1 MVLNSRK
8 EIGNAALSMAI
19 AYFGSNGYVVSVPLN
34 DTQDYDLVVDK
45 DGKLQKVQVKGTNRR
60 GTGNAYTIGLRTISG
75 TTRQAYKTVI
85 DTDVDLLFCLC
96 GDGTMYLIPKEDVA
110 NRCEINLSKE
120 KRKYSKKL
128 SQSYERYVV
137 TM

>member
-120 KRKYSKKL
+120 KSKYSKKL
-128 SQSYERYVV
+128 SS
-137 TM
+137 

>member
-1 MVLNSRK
+1 
-8 EIGNAALSMAI
+8 MAI

-120 KRKYSKKL
+120 KSKYSKKL
-128 SQSYERYVV
+128 SQIYERYVV

>member
-120 KRKYSKKL
+120 KSKYSKKL
-128 SQSYERYVV
+128 SHSYERYVV

>member
-120 KRKYSKKL
+120 KSKYFKKL

>member
-120 KRKYSKKL
+120 KSKYSKKL
-128 SQSYERYVV
+128 SQIYERYVV

>member
-110 NRCEINLSKE
+110 NRCEINML
-120 KRKYSKKL
+120 
-128 SQSYERYVV
+128 
-137 TM
+137 

>member
-1 MVLNSRK
+1 M
-8 EIGNAALSMAI
+8 
-19 AYFGSNGYVVSVPLN
+19 N

-60 GTGNAYTIGLRTISG
+60 GTGNAYTI
-75 TTRQAYKTVI
+75 I

-120 KRKYSKKL
+120 KSKYSKKL

>member
-120 KRKYSKKL
+120 KNKYSKKL

>member
-120 KRKYSKKL
+120 KSKYSKKL
-128 SQSYERYVV
+128 LQSYERYVV

>member
-45 DGKLQKVQVKGTNRR
+45 DGKLQKVQVKGTKCCN
-60 GTGNAYTIGLRTISG
+60 
-75 TTRQAYKTVI
+75 
-85 DTDVDLLFCLC
+85 DVN
-96 GDGTMYLIPKEDVA
+96 ME
-110 NRCEINLSKE
+110 
-120 KRKYSKKL
+120 
-128 SQSYERYVV
+128 
-137 TM
+137 